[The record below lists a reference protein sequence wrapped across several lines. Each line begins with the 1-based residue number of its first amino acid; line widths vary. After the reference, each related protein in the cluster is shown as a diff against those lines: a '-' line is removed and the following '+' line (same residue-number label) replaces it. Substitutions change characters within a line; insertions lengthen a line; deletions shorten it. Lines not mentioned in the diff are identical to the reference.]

1 MTRQKSFKER
11 IRARMDKTGESY
23 ATARRILIEK
33 SEAEARKRRT
43 PRTIS
48 RIRTSDE
55 AVRKNTGRTWDEWF
69 RLLDRWSA
77 KDKKHPEIVR
87 WLSGEHEVDGWWA
100 QSVAVAYE
108 QERGMRAPGQRADGT
123 YSVSASKTIAV
134 PLETLFEA
142 FHDDG
147 VRERWLGEYEFTV
160 RTARPTKTMTAAWED
175 GSTRLTVGF
184 YAKGAGK
191 SQVALAHERI
201 SEPEQVD
208 GLKAFWRERMDVLKK
223 LLEGSE

>member
-23 ATARRILIEK
+23 ATARRQLIEK

-48 RIRTSDE
+48 PVRSSDE
-55 AVRKNTGRTWDEWF
+55 SVLKNTGRTWEEWF
-69 RLLDRWSA
+69 KSLDKSGA

-87 WLSGEHEVDGWWA
+87 WISEEHDVDGWWA
-100 QSVAVAYE
+100 QQVTVAYE
-108 QERGMRAPGQRADGT
+108 QDRGMRAPGQRADGT
-123 YSVSASKTIAV
+123 YNVTASKTVEV
-134 PLETLFEA
+134 PVERLFRA
-142 FHDDG
+142 FQDKRLRG
-147 VRERWLGEYEFTV
+147 RWLGDFELGI
-160 RTARPTKTMTAAWED
+160 RTTRPGKSMTATWEV

-184 YAKGAGK
+184 YAKGDAK

-201 SEPEQVD
+201 ADPQQADE
-208 GLKAFWRERMDVLKK
+208 LKAFWRERMSMLKG
-223 LLEGSE
+223 LLEG